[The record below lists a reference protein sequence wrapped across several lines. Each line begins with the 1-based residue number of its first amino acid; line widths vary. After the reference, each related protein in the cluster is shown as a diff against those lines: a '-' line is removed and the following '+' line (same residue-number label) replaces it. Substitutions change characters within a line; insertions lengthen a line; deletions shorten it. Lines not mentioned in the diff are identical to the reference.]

1 MSNLEYDFVF
11 WILAVLSS
19 IFVGL
24 GKGGLPVIALLSVPV
39 LSLVMPALAAASLL
53 LPVYIISDIF
63 ALYAYRRDFDK
74 KVLKIGVIGMT
85 VGVIIGWLTAHIVI
99 DWMVTLFMGI
109 IGLTFS
115 LSLLKKKS
123 QGNIR
128 LFWIIR

>member
-24 GKGGLPVIALLSVPV
+24 GKGGLPVIALLSVPI

>member
-1 MSNLEYDFVF
+1 MEYDLVF

-99 DWMVTLFMGI
+99 DWMVTMFIGI

-115 LSLLKKKS
+115 LSLLKKKVK
-123 QGNIR
+123 
-128 LFWIIR
+128 

>member
-1 MSNLEYDFVF
+1 MSNLEYDLVF

-24 GKGGLPVIALLSVPV
+24 GKGGLPVIALLSVPI

-99 DWMVTLFMGI
+99 DWMVTMFIGI

-115 LSLLKKKS
+115 LSLLKKKVK
-123 QGNIR
+123 
-128 LFWIIR
+128 